1 MIERRIERLSDLES
15 ELDGLL
21 ERLAPLAAQFSDFK
35 AQRDGLVDDKLTPA
49 DERKVAAWQSSL
61 LSQLQAYGFR
71 STSDDASTTG
81 GIRLSRSTLLPER
94 AGLNLAREVSAS
106 DTIRLIWSYLLGLM
120 ETARDEQTNH
130 PGLLILDEPGQQD
143 IEDSSVRAFMERAS
157 ASAAAGQQVIVT
169 ITRRTSQYMSGNVVS
184 PTLIEY
190 GAERVLRPLED

>member
-1 MIERRIERLSDLES
+1 MTGEE
-15 ELDGLL
+15 
-21 ERLAPLAAQFSDFK
+21 
-35 AQRDGLVDDKLTPA
+35 
-49 DERKVAAWQSSL
+49 
-61 LSQLQAYGFR
+61 
-71 STSDDASTTG
+71 ASTTG